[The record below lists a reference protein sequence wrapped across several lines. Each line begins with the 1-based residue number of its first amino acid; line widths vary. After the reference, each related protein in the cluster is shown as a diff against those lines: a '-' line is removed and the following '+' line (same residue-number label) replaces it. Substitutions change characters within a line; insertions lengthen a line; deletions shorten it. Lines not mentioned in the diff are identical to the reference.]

1 VTGVAGLVEQAFA
14 AIRGTPRSP
23 FDRWTAMITPPL
35 PLDWPDGPLVYYA
48 YARRMRNGLVD
59 GQEVSE
65 PWARV
70 ERRKRLLGHHL
81 ALVPLTDELV
91 PRTLEGVRPLTDGE
105 QALYAEVAAAGA
117 LEDQLARAR
126 RDPAAA
132 TLVRR
137 SYCHWRSLHAI
148 SRAVLP
154 RHPAFVAFL
163 DCDRIT
169 AVIEPV
175 LPAPP
180 EPVARPEFDRRY
192 PRGPGRVWQM
202 RVTDGFPLEWPATA
216 RTPIAYYAFAIR
228 VEDAHPVPKPR
239 EVTAPWGLITRD
251 GQAGP
256 LRFTSLADTPVSLGI
271 QPGRAPPPTW
281 YPLLRS
287 LDKDRDGMLVRTA
300 DRDTAARLRSWY
312 QHWIDDEVLLA
323 PVILARHPAFAAF
336 VRG

>member
-14 AIRGTPRSP
+14 AIRDTPRSR
-23 FDRWTAMITPPL
+23 FDVWTAMVTPPL

-48 YARRMRNGLVD
+48 YARRMRDGLVD

-65 PWARV
+65 PWARI
-70 ERRKRLLGHHL
+70 ERRRRLFGERL
-81 ALVPLTDELV
+81 ALVPLTERLV
-91 PRTLEGVRPLTDGE
+91 PRTVEGVRPLTDGE
-105 QALYAEVAAAGA
+105 KALYAEVAAAGP

-137 SYCHWRSLHAI
+137 SYCHWSSLHAI

-154 RHPAFVAFL
+154 QHPAFVAFL

-169 AVIEPV
+169 AVVEPV
-175 LPAPP
+175 RPPPP
-180 EPVARPEFDRRY
+180 EPLARPEFDRRY
-192 PRGPGRVWQM
+192 PRRPDRAWQM
-202 RVTDGFPLEWPATA
+202 RVTDGFPLEWPATP

-228 VEDAHPVPKPR
+228 VEDGHPVPKPR

-251 GQAGP
+251 GQGGA

-271 QPGRAPPPTW
+271 QPGRAPAETW

-287 LDKDRDGMLVRTA
+287 LDKDRDGMLVRA
-300 DRDTAARLRSWY
+300 RDPITAARLRNWY

-336 VRG
+336 LRG